1 VFKHNFVGQL
11 GLFLSILFLAS
22 ACAVGEI
29 GDVPAGA
36 PGPGPGPGYD
46 DINDGIGE
54 APSDTVPE
62 GPNNPVAPACPGA
75 SADVSAS
82 DGWVSSE
89 ASLPAFDALYFEFK
103 ARPTAA
109 NIDGLLAVGA
119 EDINDF
125 AKAAIAV
132 RFAEDGLVDV
142 RDGSVYNSD
151 VSYAYDPGAWYTVAV
166 SADITTE
173 TYDVEIGRC
182 GEPRETL
189 IKGASF
195 RYDANV
201 SDQLRTWAVWSSQA
215 APLELSTPTWMTS
228 GGCAPATCQSL
239 GQECGRPSDGCGG
252 SLACGGCEGNETCSS
267 GLCVEAPVSVP
278 PPAPSPPPEDGSRP
292 WAHNTGPSDPG
303 ALTPSGSLTIT
314 TDGAVLENLDIS
326 GVVKI
331 DADNVTIRNFRINA
345 SSHYGLQIEPGAN
358 NVLVEDGEIFGANST
373 NVYVMSGTNDVTI
386 RRLWSHDSKSDHVKF
401 EGTNLLV
408 ESSFFEKAC
417 ADGEGHCDGVQSKNG
432 QGATF
437 RYNNFFLPLPGTPDY
452 PGSPYK
458 CNTPFQIEDSA
469 GGFLIDSNWVNGGN
483 YSFNCKQS
491 GTMAVINNFIGRSYG
506 YGVKAG
512 DCTQWTNNRWEDTGD
527 LL

>member
-1 VFKHNFVGQL
+1 LLKSAALLAIAV
-11 GLFLSILFLAS
+11 LAS
-22 ACAVGEI
+22 ACGSGEI
-29 GDVPAGA
+29 GDG
-36 PGPGPGPGYD
+36 G
-46 DINDGIGE
+46 
-54 APSDTVPE
+54 
-62 GPNNPVAPACPGA
+62 
-75 SADVSAS
+75 
-82 DGWVSSE
+82 
-89 ASLPAFDALYFEFK
+89 
-103 ARPTAA
+103 
-109 NIDGLLAVGA
+109 
-119 EDINDF
+119 
-125 AKAAIAV
+125 
-132 RFAEDGLVDV
+132 
-142 RDGSVYNSD
+142 GS
-151 VSYAYDPGAWYTVAV
+151 
-166 SADITTE
+166 
-173 TYDVEIGRC
+173 
-182 GEPRETL
+182 
-189 IKGASF
+189 
-195 RYDANV
+195 YDAFNGDPRAADYGPDGGV
-201 SDQLRTWAVWSSQA
+201 NNNATPDTGNGESQS
-215 APLELSTPTWMTS
+215 E
-228 GGCAPATCQSL
+228 
-239 GQECGRPSDGCGG
+239 RP
-252 SLACGGCEGNETCSS
+252 
-267 GLCVEAPVSVP
+267 
-278 PPAPSPPPEDGSRP
+278 R
-292 WAHNTGPSDPG
+292 AHNTGPSDPG

-326 GVVKI
+326 GMVKI

-506 YGVKAG
+506 YGVRAG